1 MSDRRTRE
9 GSLNPMWG
17 KQHSQETK
25 NKISLSQKARYD
37 TIRKA
42 IKENISANEATD
54 KKIMRLN
61 TMLESGEISTIGELY
76 RAIHILFLADKINRE
91 VSHKLRTLG

>member
-1 MSDRRTRE
+1 MDRRSRV

-17 KQHSQETK
+17 KQHRQETK
-25 NKISLSQKARYD
+25 DKISKTQKKRYD

-42 IKENISANEATD
+42 LKENTSADKATNI
-54 KKIMRLN
+54 KIMRLN
-61 TMLESGEISTIGELY
+61 ALLQSGKIKTVGELN
-76 RAIHILFLADKINRE
+76 RAIHILFLADKIRRE